1 MTIPSNPKDF
11 CSAMRTRLTGP
22 VLLAVLLAA
31 GCGSQGKLERLRRQ
45 SLSAQMVIADEKE
58 LPEIA
63 MGGEP
68 RRDTMVVEDPDG
80 NEVLIMRAVK
90 DENGEMV
97 ATDVIQAA
105 RVTARFR
112 NVAERSGKVDLN
124 FRIIVPEAMQD
135 RDWQLRFYPDL
146 FVAEDSLRLDP
157 ILITGEGYRK
167 AQLKG
172 YEHYRRFLDSI
183 AADSTHF
190 VDRFQLEMFLRR
202 NLPDIYRYKTDSTA
216 VSDDE
221 FRSHYGITEQQA
233 LVHYTNQLVVR
244 RNRRKVSRKDEM
256 FRKYVKAPIITEG
269 LRLDTVIISPDGDI
283 LYDYVQSIHVR
294 PSLRK
299 ATVLLSGDIFEED
312 RRIYRVPRTEPLT
325 FYISSISGL
334 SDNAVRYKT
343 MVTERRVQANTACY
357 IDFEQGRAE
366 IRKETGHNREEMA
379 RIEGNLRS
387 LLQHRDFDLDSIV
400 VTASCSPEGSYEHN
414 RKLSMRRSESVSD
427 YFEGFLKHWR
437 DSVRRNSFHIGL
449 DETWKEEAPTEIRLL
464 SRNNPE
470 NWTMLDALVR
480 EDGILSGKEKE
491 EYAQMASVRE
501 PDLREQRLQKLPS
514 YRHIRESL
522 YPRLRTVRFDFHL
535 HRKGLQKDTVH
546 TTVVDTAYM
555 QGLQAIRDREYERA
569 VTLLRPYKDYNT
581 AVAFCAL
588 DYNASALEVLE
599 PMERTDKVLYLLAI
613 LYSRRGEDRR
623 AVESYLK
630 ACRLNPSFVHRGNL
644 DPEIAGLIRRYGLD
658 REPEE
663 NDNNLTFKP

>member
-1 MTIPSNPKDF
+1 
-11 CSAMRTRLTGP
+11 MRTRLTGA

-45 SLSAQMVIADEKE
+45 SLAAQMVIADEKE

-80 NEVLIMRAVK
+80 NQVLIMRAVK

-105 RVTARFR
+105 KITARFR

-216 VSDDE
+216 VSDAE
-221 FRSHYGITEQQA
+221 FRSHFGITEQQA
-233 LVHYTNQLVVR
+233 LAHYTNQLVVR
-244 RNRRKVSRKDEM
+244 RNRRKVGRKDEM
-256 FRKYVKAPIITEG
+256 FRKFVKAPIVTEG
-269 LRLDTVIISPDGDI
+269 LRLDTVIVSPDGDI

-334 SDNAVRYKT
+334 SDDAVRYKT
-343 MVTERRVQANTACY
+343 VVTERRVQANTACY

-414 RKLSMRRSESVSD
+414 RRLSMRRSESVSD

-449 DETWKEEAPTEIRLL
+449 DDTYREETPVEIRML

-480 EDGILSGKEKE
+480 EDGILSRKEKE
-491 EYAQMASVRE
+491 EYAQTASVQE
-501 PDLREQRLQKLPS
+501 PDLREQRLQRLPS

-535 HRKGLQKDTVH
+535 HRKGLQKDTIH

-555 QGLQAIRDREYERA
+555 RGLQAIRDREYEQA

-613 LYSRRGEDRR
+613 LYSRRGDDRR
-623 AVESYLK
+623 AVESYLR

>member
-1 MTIPSNPKDF
+1 
-11 CSAMRTRLTGP
+11 MRTRLTG
-22 VLLAVLLAA
+22 AVLLAA
-31 GCGSQGKLERLRRQ
+31 LLLAGCGPQGKLERLRRQ
-45 SLSAQMVIADEKE
+45 SLAAQMVIADEKE

-80 NEVLIMRAVK
+80 NAVLIMRAVK

-97 ATDVIQAA
+97 ATDVLQAA
-105 RVTARFR
+105 KVTARFR

-135 RDWQLRFYPDL
+135 REWQLRFYPDL

-183 AADSTHF
+183 AADSTRF

-216 VSDDE
+216 VSEEE

-233 LVHYTNQLVVR
+233 LAHYTNQLVVL
-244 RNRRKVSRKDEM
+244 RNRRKVSRKDDM
-256 FRKYVKAPIITEG
+256 FRKYVKVPIVTEG
-269 LRLDTVIISPDGDI
+269 LRLDTVIVSPDGDI

-334 SDNAVRYKT
+334 SDDAVRYKT
-343 MVTERRVQANTACY
+343 VVTERRIQANTACY

-400 VTASCSPEGSYEHN
+400 VTASCSPEGSFEHN

-427 YFEGFLKHWR
+427 YFEAFLRHWR
-437 DSVRRNSFHIGL
+437 DSVRRSSFHIGL
-449 DETWKEEAPTEIRLL
+449 DDTYREEAPAEIRLL

-480 EDGILSGKEKE
+480 EDGDLSAKEKE
-491 EYAQMASVRE
+491 DYERTASVLE
-501 PDLREQRLQKLPS
+501 PDLREQRLQRLPS

-555 QGLQAIRDREYERA
+555 RGLQAIRDREYEQA

-581 AVAFCAL
+581 AVAFCAM

-613 LYSRRGEDRR
+613 LYSRRGDDRR

-658 REPEE
+658 REPDG

>member
-1 MTIPSNPKDF
+1 
-11 CSAMRTRLTGP
+11 
-22 VLLAVLLAA
+22 
-31 GCGSQGKLERLRRQ
+31 
-45 SLSAQMVIADEKE
+45 
-58 LPEIA
+58 

-80 NEVLIMRAVK
+80 NQVLIMRAVK

-105 RVTARFR
+105 KVTARFR

-221 FRSHYGITEQQA
+221 FRSHYGVTEQQA
-233 LVHYTNQLVVR
+233 LAHYTNQLVVR
-244 RNRRKVSRKDEM
+244 RNRWKVNRKDDM
-256 FRKYVKAPIITEG
+256 FRKYVKAPIVTEG
-269 LRLDTVIISPDGDI
+269 LRLDTVIVSPDGDI

-312 RRIYRVPRTEPLT
+312 RRIYRVPRTDPLT

-334 SDNAVRYKT
+334 SDDAVRYKT
-343 MVTERRVQANTACY
+343 VVTERRVQANTACY

-400 VTASCSPEGSYEHN
+400 VTASCVTASCSPEGSFEHN

-437 DSVRRNSFHIGL
+437 DSVRRSGFHIGL
-449 DETWKEEAPTEIRLL
+449 DDTYQEEAPAEIRLL

-480 EDGILSGKEKE
+480 EDGDLSVKEKE
-491 EYAQMASVRE
+491 EYERTASVRE

-555 QGLQAIRDREYERA
+555 RGLQAIRDREYEQA

-613 LYSRRGEDRR
+613 LYSRRGDDRR

-658 REPEE
+658 REPDK

>member
-1 MTIPSNPKDF
+1 
-11 CSAMRTRLTGP
+11 MRTRLTGA

-45 SLSAQMVIADEKE
+45 SLAAQMVIADEKE

-63 MGGEP
+63 MGGKP

-80 NEVLIMRAVK
+80 NQVLIMRAVK

-105 RVTARFR
+105 KLTARFR

-172 YEHYRRFLDSI
+172 YEHYQRFLDSI

-216 VSDDE
+216 VSDAE
-221 FRSHYGITEQQA
+221 FRSHFGITEQQA
-233 LVHYTNQLVVR
+233 LAHYTNQLVVR
-244 RNRRKVSRKDEM
+244 RNRRKVGRKDEM
-256 FRKYVKAPIITEG
+256 FRKFVKAPIVTEG
-269 LRLDTVIISPDGDI
+269 LRLDTVIVSPDGDI

-334 SDNAVRYKT
+334 SDDAVRYKT
-343 MVTERRVQANTACY
+343 VVTERRVQANTACY

-414 RKLSMRRSESVSD
+414 RRLSMRRSESVSD
-427 YFEGFLKHWR
+427 YFESFLKHWR

-449 DETWKEEAPTEIRLL
+449 DDTYREEAPAEIRML

-480 EDGILSGKEKE
+480 EDGILSRKEKE
-491 EYAQMASVRE
+491 EYAQTASVLE
-501 PDLREQRLQKLPS
+501 PDLREQRLQRLPS

-535 HRKGLQKDTVH
+535 HRKGLQKDTIH

-555 QGLQAIRDREYERA
+555 RGLQAIRDREYEQA

-613 LYSRRGEDRR
+613 LYSRRGDDRR
-623 AVESYLK
+623 AVESYLR

>member
-1 MTIPSNPKDF
+1 MKWRWISV
-11 CSAMRTRLTGP
+11 AILLTL
-22 VLLAVLLAA
+22 VCFA
-31 GCGSQGKLERLRRQ
+31 GCGPQRKLERLRRQ
-45 SLSAQMVIADEKE
+45 SLGAQMVIADEKE
-58 LPEIA
+58 LPEIE
-63 MGGEP
+63 MGAEP

-80 NEVLIMRAVK
+80 NQVLIMRAVK

-97 ATDVIQAA
+97 ATDVLQAA

-112 NVAERSGKVDLN
+112 NVAERSGRVDLS

-146 FVAEDSLRLDP
+146 FIREDSLRLDP
-157 ILITGEGYRK
+157 ILITGESYRK

-172 YEHYRRFLDSI
+172 YEHYQKFLDSI

-190 VDRFQLEMFLRR
+190 IDRFQLEMFLRR
-202 NLPDIYRYKTDSTA
+202 NLPDIYRYKTDSTS
-216 VSDDE
+216 VSDEE
-221 FRSHYGITEQQA
+221 FRSHYGITERQA
-233 LVHYTNQLVVR
+233 LTHYTNQLVVR
-244 RNRRKVSRKDEM
+244 RNRWKVGRKDQM
-256 FRKYVKAPIITEG
+256 FRKYVKVPIVTEG
-269 LRLDTVIISPDGDI
+269 LRLDTVIVSPDGDI
-283 LYDYVQSIHVR
+283 LYDYVQSIHVT

-334 SDNAVRYKT
+334 SDDAVRYKT
-343 MVTERRVQANTACY
+343 VVTERRVQANTACY
-357 IDFEQGRAE
+357 IDFDQGRAE
-366 IRKETGHNREEMA
+366 IRKEIGHNREEMA

-387 LLQHRDFDLDSIV
+387 LLQNRDFDMDSIV

-414 RKLSMRRSESVSD
+414 RKLSMRRSESVST
-427 YFEGFLKHWR
+427 YFEGFLRHYR
-437 DSVRRNSFHIGL
+437 DSVRRSGFHIGM
-449 DETWKEEAPTEIRLL
+449 DDTYQEEAPAEIRLL

-480 EDGILSGKEKE
+480 EDEKLSEREKE
-491 EYAQMASVRE
+491 EYERTAALRE
-501 PDLREQRLQKLPS
+501 FDLREQRLQKLPS
-514 YRHIRESL
+514 YRHIRENL

-535 HRKGLQKDTVH
+535 HRKGLQKDTIH
-546 TTVVDTAYM
+546 TTVVDSVYM
-555 QGLQAIRDREYERA
+555 RGLQAIRDREYEQA

-599 PMERTDKVLYLLAI
+599 PMERTDRVLYLLAI
-613 LYSRRGEDRR
+613 LYSRQGDDRK

-630 ACRLNPSFVHRGNL
+630 ACRLNPTFIHRGNL

-658 REPEE
+658 RELQED
-663 NDNNLTFKP
+663 DNNLTFKP

>member
-1 MTIPSNPKDF
+1 
-11 CSAMRTRLTGP
+11 MRTRLTGA
-22 VLLAVLLAA
+22 VLLAVLLVA

-45 SLSAQMVIADEKE
+45 SLAAQMVIADEKE

-80 NEVLIMRAVK
+80 NQVLIMRAVK

-105 RVTARFR
+105 KITARFR

-202 NLPDIYRYKTDSTA
+202 NLPDIYRYKTDSTT
-216 VSDDE
+216 VSDAE

-233 LVHYTNQLVVR
+233 LTHYTNQLVVR
-244 RNRRKVSRKDEM
+244 RNRRKVDRKDEM
-256 FRKYVKAPIITEG
+256 FRRYVKAPIVTEG
-269 LRLDTVIISPDGDI
+269 LRLDTVIVSPDGDI

-312 RRIYRVPRTEPLT
+312 RRIYRVPRTDPLT

-334 SDNAVRYKT
+334 SDDAIRYKT
-343 MVTERRVQANTACY
+343 VIVERRVQANTACY

-414 RKLSMRRSESVSD
+414 RRLSMRRSESVSD
-427 YFEGFLKHWR
+427 YFEGFLRHWR
-437 DSVRRNSFHIGL
+437 DSVRRSGFHIGL
-449 DETWKEEAPTEIRLL
+449 DDTYQEEAPAEIRLL

-470 NWTMLDALVR
+470 NWSMLDALVR
-480 EDGILSGKEKE
+480 EDGALSGKEKE
-491 EYAQMASVRE
+491 DYAQTASIRE
-501 PDLREQRLQKLPS
+501 PDLREQRLQRLPS

-555 QGLQAIRDREYERA
+555 RGLQAIRDREYEQA

-613 LYSRRGEDRR
+613 LYSRRGDDRR

-644 DPEIAGLIRRYGLD
+644 DPEISGLIRRYGLD
-658 REPEE
+658 QEPDA

>member
-1 MTIPSNPKDF
+1 MKHV
-11 CSAMRTRLTGP
+11 RLTGM
-22 VLLAVLLAA
+22 VLLAVLFLA
-31 GCGSQGKLERLRRQ
+31 GCGPQGKLERLRRQ
-45 SLSAQMVIADEKE
+45 SLTAQMVIADEKE

-63 MGGEP
+63 MGREP
-68 RRDTMVVEDPDG
+68 RRDTMVVEDPNG

-112 NVAERSGKVDLN
+112 NVAERSGRVDLN

-146 FVAEDSLRLDP
+146 FVLEDSLRLDP
-157 ILITGEGYRK
+157 ILITGAGYRK

-202 NLPDIYRYKTDSTA
+202 NLPDIYRFKTDSTA
-216 VSDDE
+216 VSEEE
-221 FRSHYGITEQQA
+221 FRSHYGVTERQA
-233 LVHYTNQLVVR
+233 LTHYTNQLLVL
-244 RNRRKVSRKDEM
+244 RNRRKVNRKDDM
-256 FRKYVKAPIITEG
+256 FRKYVKVPIVTEG
-269 LRLDTVIISPDGDI
+269 LRLDTVIVSPDGDI
-283 LYDYVQSIHVR
+283 LYDYVQSIHVK

-334 SDNAVRYKT
+334 SDDAVRYKT
-343 MVTERRVQANTACY
+343 IVTERRVQANTACY

-400 VTASCSPEGSYEHN
+400 VTASCSPEGSFEHN
-414 RKLSMRRSESVSD
+414 RRLSMRRSESVSD
-427 YFEGFLKHWR
+427 YFEGFLKQYR
-437 DSVRRNSFHIGL
+437 DSLKRNSFHIGL
-449 DETWKEEAPTEIRLL
+449 DDTWKEEAPAEIRLL

-480 EDGILSGKEKE
+480 EDGSLNEREKE
-491 EYAQMASVRE
+491 EYTRVASVAE
-501 PDLREQRLQKLPS
+501 PDLREQRLQHLSS

-522 YPRLRTVRFDFHL
+522 YPRLRTVRFDFYL

-555 QGLQAIRDREYERA
+555 RGLQAIRDREYEQA

-581 AVAFCAL
+581 AVAFCAM

-599 PMERTDKVLYLLAI
+599 PMDRTDKVLYLLAI
-613 LYSRRGEDRR
+613 LYSRRGDDRK

-630 ACRLNPSFVHRGNL
+630 ACRLNPAFVHRGNL

-658 REPEE
+658 PTPEG

>member
-1 MTIPSNPKDF
+1 
-11 CSAMRTRLTGP
+11 MRTRLTGA
-22 VLLAVLLAA
+22 VLLAVLLVA

-45 SLSAQMVIADEKE
+45 SLAAQMVIADEKE

-105 RVTARFR
+105 KITARFR

-202 NLPDIYRYKTDSTA
+202 NLPDIYRYKTDSTT
-216 VSDDE
+216 VSDAE

-233 LVHYTNQLVVR
+233 LTHYTNQLVVR
-244 RNRRKVSRKDEM
+244 RNRRKVDRKDEM
-256 FRKYVKAPIITEG
+256 FRRYVKAPIVTEG
-269 LRLDTVIISPDGDI
+269 LRLDTVIVSPDGDI

-312 RRIYRVPRTEPLT
+312 RRIYRVPRTDPLT
-325 FYISSISGL
+325 FYISS
-334 SDNAVRYKT
+334 
-343 MVTERRVQANTACY
+343 QANTACY

-414 RKLSMRRSESVSD
+414 RRLSMRRSESVSD
-427 YFEGFLKHWR
+427 YFEGFLRHWR
-437 DSVRRNSFHIGL
+437 DSVRRSGFHIGL
-449 DETWKEEAPTEIRLL
+449 DDTYQEEAPAEIRLL

-470 NWTMLDALVR
+470 NWSMLDALVR
-480 EDGILSGKEKE
+480 EDGALSGKEKE
-491 EYAQMASVRE
+491 DYAQTATIRE
-501 PDLREQRLQKLPS
+501 PDLREQRLQRLPS

-555 QGLQAIRDREYERA
+555 RGLQAIRDREYEQA

-613 LYSRRGEDRR
+613 LYSRRGDDRR

-644 DPEIAGLIRRYGLD
+644 DPEISGLIRRYGLD
-658 REPEE
+658 REPDA

>member
-1 MTIPSNPKDF
+1 
-11 CSAMRTRLTGP
+11 
-22 VLLAVLLAA
+22 
-31 GCGSQGKLERLRRQ
+31 
-45 SLSAQMVIADEKE
+45 MVIADEKE

-63 MGGEP
+63 MGEEP

-80 NEVLIMRAVK
+80 NEVLIMRAIK

-105 RVTARFR
+105 KITARFR
-112 NVAERSGKVDLN
+112 NVAERSGRVDLN

-135 RDWQLRFYPDL
+135 RNWQLRFYPDL
-146 FVAEDSLRLDP
+146 FVLEDSLRLDP

-172 YEHYRRFLDSI
+172 YDHYRRFLDSI
-183 AADSTHF
+183 TADSTHF
-190 VDRFQLEMFLRR
+190 VDRFQLEVFLRR
-202 NLPDIYRYKTDSTA
+202 NLPDIYQFKTDSTT
-216 VSDDE
+216 VSDEE
-221 FRSHYGITEQQA
+221 FRSHYGVTERQA
-233 LVHYTNQLVVR
+233 LMHYTNQLVVR
-244 RNRRKVSRKDEM
+244 RNRWKVSRKEDV
-256 FRKYVKAPIITEG
+256 FRKYVKVPIVTEG
-269 LRLDTVIISPDGDI
+269 LRLDTVIVSPDGDI
-283 LYDYVQSIHVR
+283 LYDYVQSIHVK
-294 PSLRK
+294 PTLRK

-312 RRIYRVPRTEPLT
+312 RRIYRVPRSEPLT

-334 SDNAVRYKT
+334 TDEAVRYKT
-343 MVTERRVQANTACY
+343 IVTERRVQANTACY

-366 IRKETGHNREEMA
+366 IRRETGNNREEMA
-379 RIEGNLRS
+379 RIEENLRG

-400 VTASCSPEGSYEHN
+400 VTASCSPEGTFEHN

-427 YFEGFLKHWR
+427 YFEGFLKRYR
-437 DSVRRNSFHIGL
+437 DSLRHSSFHIGL
-449 DETWKEEAPTEIRLL
+449 DDTWKEETPQEIRLL

-480 EDGILSGKEKE
+480 ADGSLSEHEKKEYDQMRVVED
-491 EYAQMASVRE
+491 
-501 PDLREQRLQKLPS
+501 PDLREQRLQRLPS
-514 YRHIRESL
+514 FRHIRESL

-535 HRKGLQKDTVH
+535 HRKGLQKDTIH
-546 TTVVDTAYM
+546 TTVIDTVYM
-555 QGLQAIRDREYERA
+555 RGLQAIRDREYEQA

-581 AVAFCAL
+581 AVAFCAM

-599 PMERTDKVLYLLAI
+599 PMARTDKVLYLLAI
-613 LYSRRGEDRR
+613 LYSRRGDDRK

-630 ACRLNPSFVHRGNL
+630 ACRLNPAFVHRGNL

-658 REPEE
+658 PIPED

>member
-1 MTIPSNPKDF
+1 
-11 CSAMRTRLTGP
+11 MRTRLT
-22 VLLAVLLAA
+22 VAILLAVLLVA

-45 SLSAQMVIADEKE
+45 SLAAQMVIADEKE

-80 NEVLIMRAVK
+80 NQVLIMRAVK

-105 RVTARFR
+105 RITARFR

-221 FRSHYGITEQQA
+221 FRSHYGITQQQA
-233 LVHYTNQLVVR
+233 LAHYTNQLVVR

-256 FRKYVKAPIITEG
+256 FRKYVKAPIVTEG
-269 LRLDTVIISPDGDI
+269 LRLDTVIVSPDGDI
-283 LYDYVQSIHVR
+283 LFDYVQSIHVR

-334 SDNAVRYKT
+334 SDDAVRYKT
-343 MVTERRVQANTACY
+343 LVTERRVQANTACY

-400 VTASCSPEGSYEHN
+400 ITASCSPEGTYEHN
-414 RKLSMRRSESVSD
+414 RKLSMRRSESVSN
-427 YFEGFLKHWR
+427 YFEGFLRHWR
-437 DSVRRNSFHIGL
+437 DSVRRNGFHIGL
-449 DETWKEEAPTEIRLL
+449 DETYQEEAPAEIRLL

-480 EDGILSGKEKE
+480 EDGILTGKEKE
-491 EYAQMASVRE
+491 EYARTASVRE

-535 HRKGLQKDTVH
+535 HRKGLQKDTIH

-613 LYSRRGEDRR
+613 LYSRRGDDRR

-658 REPEE
+658 RESDE

>member
-1 MTIPSNPKDF
+1 
-11 CSAMRTRLTGP
+11 MRTRLTG
-22 VLLAVLLAA
+22 AVLLAAFLLA

-135 RDWQLRFYPDL
+135 REWQLRFYPDL

-183 AADSTHF
+183 AADSTRF

-216 VSDDE
+216 VSEEE

-244 RNRRKVSRKDEM
+244 RNRRKVSRKDDM
-256 FRKYVKAPIITEG
+256 FRKYVKVPIVTEG
-269 LRLDTVIISPDGDI
+269 LRLDTVIVSPDGDI

-334 SDNAVRYKT
+334 SDDAIRYKT
-343 MVTERRVQANTACY
+343 VVTERRVQANTACY

-400 VTASCSPEGSYEHN
+400 VTASCSPEGSFEHN

-449 DETWKEEAPTEIRLL
+449 DDTYQEEAQAEIRLL

-480 EDGILSGKEKE
+480 EDTALSGKEKE
-491 EYAQMASVRE
+491 EYERTASVRE

-535 HRKGLQKDTVH
+535 HRKGLQKDTIH

-555 QGLQAIRDREYERA
+555 RGLQAIRDREYEQA

-613 LYSRRGEDRR
+613 LYSRRGDDRR

-658 REPEE
+658 REPDG

>member
-1 MTIPSNPKDF
+1 MQ
-11 CSAMRTRLTGP
+11 TRWTA
-22 VLLAVLLAA
+22 AVLLAA
-31 GCGSQGKLERLRRQ
+31 FLLAGCGPQGKLERLRRQ
-45 SLSAQMVIADEKE
+45 SLAAQMVIADEKE

-105 RVTARFR
+105 KITARFR

-202 NLPDIYRYKTDSTA
+202 NLPDIYRYKTDSTT

-233 LVHYTNQLVVR
+233 LTHYTNQLVVR
-244 RNRRKVSRKDEM
+244 RNRRKVDRKDEM
-256 FRKYVKAPIITEG
+256 FRRYVKAPIVTEG
-269 LRLDTVIISPDGDI
+269 LRLDTVIVSPDGDI

-312 RRIYRVPRTEPLT
+312 RRIYRVPRTDPLT

-334 SDNAVRYKT
+334 SDDAIRYKT
-343 MVTERRVQANTACY
+343 VIVERRVQANTACY

-414 RKLSMRRSESVSD
+414 RRLSMRRSESVSD
-427 YFEGFLKHWR
+427 YFEGFLRHWR
-437 DSVRRNSFHIGL
+437 DSVRRSGFHIGL
-449 DETWKEEAPTEIRLL
+449 DDTYQEEAPTEIRLL

-480 EDGILSGKEKE
+480 EDGALSGKEKE
-491 EYAQMASVRE
+491 DYAQTASIQE
-501 PDLREQRLQKLPS
+501 PDLREQRLQRLPS

-535 HRKGLQKDTVH
+535 HRKGLRKDTVH

-555 QGLQAIRDREYERA
+555 RGLQAIRDREYEQA

-613 LYSRRGEDRR
+613 LYSRRGDDRR

-644 DPEIAGLIRRYGLD
+644 DPEISGLIRRYGLD
-658 REPEE
+658 REPDE

>member
-1 MTIPSNPKDF
+1 MKWRWI
-11 CSAMRTRLTGP
+11 SAAILLTL
-22 VLLAVLLAA
+22 VCLA
-31 GCGSQGKLERLRRQ
+31 GCGPQRKLERLRRQ
-45 SLSAQMVIADEKE
+45 SLGAQMVIADEKE
-58 LPEIA
+58 LPEIE
-63 MGGEP
+63 MGAEP

-80 NEVLIMRAVK
+80 NQVLIMRAVK

-97 ATDVIQAA
+97 ATDVLQAA

-112 NVAERSGKVDLN
+112 NVAERSGRVDLN

-146 FVAEDSLRLDP
+146 FIREDSLRLDP

-172 YEHYRRFLDSI
+172 YEHYQKFLDSI

-190 VDRFQLEMFLRR
+190 IDRFQLEMFLRR
-202 NLPDIYRYKTDSTA
+202 NLPDIYRYKTDSTS
-216 VSDDE
+216 VSDEE
-221 FRSHYGITEQQA
+221 FRSHYGITERQA
-233 LVHYTNQLVVR
+233 LTHYTNQLVVR
-244 RNRRKVSRKDEM
+244 RNRWKVGRKDQM
-256 FRKYVKAPIITEG
+256 FRKYVKVPIVTEG
-269 LRLDTVIISPDGDI
+269 LRLDTVIVSPEGDI
-283 LYDYVQSIHVR
+283 LYDYVQSIHVT

-334 SDNAVRYKT
+334 SDDAVRYKT
-343 MVTERRVQANTACY
+343 VVTERRVQANTACY

-387 LLQHRDFDLDSIV
+387 LLQNRDFDMDSIV

-414 RKLSMRRSESVSD
+414 RKLSMRRSESVSN
-427 YFEGFLKHWR
+427 YFEGFLRHYR
-437 DSVRRNSFHIGL
+437 DSVRRSGFHIGL
-449 DETWKEEAPTEIRLL
+449 DDTYQEEAPAEIRLL

-470 NWTMLDALVR
+470 NWSMLDALIR
-480 EDGILSGKEKE
+480 EDEKLSEREKE
-491 EYAQMASVRE
+491 EYERTAALRE
-501 PDLREQRLQKLPS
+501 YDLREQRLQKLPS
-514 YRHIRESL
+514 YRHIREDL

-535 HRKGLQKDTVH
+535 HRKGLQKDTIH
-546 TTVVDTAYM
+546 TTVVDSVYM
-555 QGLQAIRDREYERA
+555 RGLQAIRDREYEQA

-613 LYSRRGEDRR
+613 LYSRQGDDRK

-630 ACRLNPSFVHRGNL
+630 ACRLNPAFVHRGNL

-658 REPEE
+658 RELQE

>member
-1 MTIPSNPKDF
+1 MKY
-11 CSAMRTRLTGP
+11 MRLTGT
-22 VLLAVLLAA
+22 VLLAVLLA
-31 GCGSQGKLERLRRQ
+31 GCGPQGKLDRLRRQ
-45 SLSAQMVIADEKE
+45 SLAAQMVIADEKE

-80 NEVLIMRAVK
+80 NQVLIMRAVK

-105 RVTARFR
+105 KVTARFR
-112 NVAERSGKVDLN
+112 NVAERSGRVDLN

-146 FVAEDSLRLDP
+146 FVLEDSLRLDP
-157 ILITGEGYRK
+157 ILITGAGYRK

-172 YEHYRRFLDSI
+172 YEQYRRFLDSI

-202 NLPDIYRYKTDSTA
+202 NLPDIYRFKTDSTA
-216 VSDDE
+216 VSDEE
-221 FRSHYGITEQQA
+221 FRSHYGVTERQA
-233 LVHYTNQLVVR
+233 LTHYTNQMLVL
-244 RNRRKVSRKDEM
+244 RNRRKVNRKDEV
-256 FRKYVKAPIITEG
+256 FRKYVKVPIVTEG
-269 LRLDTVIISPDGDI
+269 LRLDTVIVSPDGDI
-283 LYDYVQSIHVR
+283 LYDYVQSIHVK

-312 RRIYRVPRTEPLT
+312 RRIYRVPRTDPLT

-334 SDNAVRYKT
+334 SDDAVRYKT
-343 MVTERRVQANTACY
+343 VVTERRVQANTACY

-400 VTASCSPEGSYEHN
+400 VTASCSPEGSFEHN
-414 RKLSMRRSESVSD
+414 RKLSLRRSESVSA
-427 YFEGFLKHWR
+427 YFEGFLKRYR
-437 DSVRRNSFHIGL
+437 DSLQRSSLHIGL
-449 DETWKEEAPTEIRLL
+449 DDTWKEEAPAEIRLL

-480 EDGILSGKEKE
+480 EDGSLSERDKE
-491 EYAQMASVRE
+491 EYARMASVAE
-501 PDLREQRLQKLPS
+501 PDVREQRLQHLPS

-546 TTVVDTAYM
+546 TTVVDTVYM
-555 QGLQAIRDREYERA
+555 RGLQAIRDREYEQA

-581 AVAFCAL
+581 AVAFCAM

-599 PMERTDKVLYLLAI
+599 PMARTDKVLYLLAI
-613 LYSRRGEDRR
+613 LYSRRGDDRK
-623 AVESYLK
+623 AVESFLK
-630 ACRLNPSFVHRGNL
+630 ACRLNPAFVHRGNL

-658 REPEE
+658 PTPEG

>member
-1 MTIPSNPKDF
+1 
-11 CSAMRTRLTGP
+11 MRTRLTG
-22 VLLAVLLAA
+22 AVLLAAFLLA

-45 SLSAQMVIADEKE
+45 SLAAQMVIADEKE

-135 RDWQLRFYPDL
+135 REWQLRFYPDL

-183 AADSTHF
+183 AADSTRF

-216 VSDDE
+216 VSEEE

-244 RNRRKVSRKDEM
+244 RNRRKVSRKEDM
-256 FRKYVKAPIITEG
+256 FRKYVKVPIVTEG
-269 LRLDTVIISPDGDI
+269 LRLDTVIVSPDGDI

-334 SDNAVRYKT
+334 SDDAIRYKT
-343 MVTERRVQANTACY
+343 VVTERRVQANTACY

-400 VTASCSPEGSYEHN
+400 VTASCSPEGSFEHN

-449 DETWKEEAPTEIRLL
+449 DDTYQEEAPAEIRLL

-480 EDGILSGKEKE
+480 EDTALSGKEKE
-491 EYAQMASVRE
+491 EYERTASVRE

-535 HRKGLQKDTVH
+535 HRKGLQKDTIH

-555 QGLQAIRDREYERA
+555 RGLQAIRDREYEQA

-613 LYSRRGEDRR
+613 LYSRRGDDRR
-623 AVESYLK
+623 AVESYLR

-658 REPEE
+658 REPDG

>member
-1 MTIPSNPKDF
+1 MKQ
-11 CSAMRTRLTGP
+11 RLSGA
-22 VLLAVLLAA
+22 VLLAVLLLA
-31 GCGSQGKLERLRRQ
+31 GCGSEGKLARLRRE
-45 SLSAQMVIADEKE
+45 SLAAQMVIADEKE

-80 NEVLIMRAVK
+80 REVLIMRAVK

-105 RVTARFR
+105 KVTARFR
-112 NVAERSGKVDLN
+112 NVAERSGRVDLN

-172 YEHYRRFLDSI
+172 YEHYRRFLESI

-190 VDRFQLEMFLRR
+190 VDRFQLEVFLRR
-202 NLPDIYRYKTDSTA
+202 NLPDIYAFKTDSTA

-221 FRSHYGITEQQA
+221 FRSHYGVTERQA
-233 LVHYTNQLVVR
+233 LAHYTNQLVVR
-244 RNRRKVSRKDEM
+244 RNRRKVERKDDM
-256 FRKYVKAPIITEG
+256 FRKWVKVPIVTEG
-269 LRLDTVIISPDGDI
+269 LRLDTVIVSPDGDI
-283 LYDYVQSIHVR
+283 FYDYVQSIHVR
-294 PSLRK
+294 PTLRK

-334 SDNAVRYKT
+334 SDDAIRYKT
-343 MVTERRVQANTACY
+343 VVTERRVQANTACY

-366 IRKETGHNREEMA
+366 IRRETGHNREEMA

-387 LLQHRDFDLDSIV
+387 LLQNKDFDLDSIV
-400 VTASCSPEGSYEHN
+400 VTASCSPEGTYEHN
-414 RKLSMRRSESVSD
+414 RELSMRRSESVSE
-427 YFEGFLKHWR
+427 YFERFLRHYR
-437 DSVRRNSFHIGL
+437 DSVRRSGFHIGL
-449 DETWKEEAPTEIRLL
+449 DDTYREEAPAEIRLL

-480 EDGILSGKEKE
+480 DDGTLSVKEKE
-491 EYAQMASVRE
+491 EYARTASVRE
-501 PDLREQRLQKLPS
+501 PDQREQRLQKLPS

-555 QGLQAIRDREYERA
+555 RGLQAIRDREYEQA

-613 LYSRRGEDRR
+613 LYSRRGDDRR

-658 REPEE
+658 PTPEE

>member
-1 MTIPSNPKDF
+1 M
-11 CSAMRTRLTGP
+11 
-22 VLLAVLLAA
+22 VLLAVLFLA
-31 GCGSQGKLERLRRQ
+31 GCGPQGKLERLRRQ
-45 SLSAQMVIADEKE
+45 SLTAQMVIADEKE

-63 MGGEP
+63 MGREP
-68 RRDTMVVEDPDG
+68 RRDTMVVEDPNG

-105 RVTARFR
+105 KVTARFR
-112 NVAERSGKVDLN
+112 NVAERSGRVDLN

-146 FVAEDSLRLDP
+146 FVLEDSLRLDP
-157 ILITGEGYRK
+157 ILITGAGYRK

-172 YEHYRRFLDSI
+172 YEQYRRFLDSI

-190 VDRFQLEMFLRR
+190 VDRFQLEMFLKR
-202 NLPDIYRYKTDSTA
+202 NLPDIYRFKTDSTT

-221 FRSHYGITEQQA
+221 FRSHYGVTEKQA
-233 LVHYTNQLVVR
+233 LVHYTNQFVVLL
-244 RNRRKVSRKDEM
+244 NRKKVNRKEKV
-256 FRKYVKAPIITEG
+256 FRKYVKVPIVTDG
-269 LRLDTVIISPDGDI
+269 LRLDTVIVSPDGDI
-283 LYDYVQSIHVR
+283 LYDYVQSIHVK

-299 ATVLLSGDIFEED
+299 ATILLSGDIFEED

-334 SDNAVRYKT
+334 SDDAIRYKT
-343 MVTERRVQANTACY
+343 IVTERRVQANTACY

-427 YFEGFLKHWR
+427 YFEGFLKRYR
-437 DSVRRNSFHIGL
+437 DSLRRSTLHIGL
-449 DETWKEEAPTEIRLL
+449 DNTWKDDTPSEILLL

-480 EDGILSGKEKE
+480 EDGSLSEREKE
-491 EYAQMASVRE
+491 EYSRTASVTE
-501 PDLREQRLQKLPS
+501 PDLREQRLQHLPS

-546 TTVVDTAYM
+546 TTVVDTVYM
-555 QGLQAIRDREYERA
+555 RGLQAIRDRDYEQA

-581 AVAFCAL
+581 AVAFCAM

-599 PMERTDKVLYLLAI
+599 PMARTDKVLYLLAI
-613 LYSRRGEDRR
+613 LYSRRGDDRK
-623 AVESYLK
+623 AVENYLK
-630 ACRLNPSFVHRGNL
+630 ACRLNPTFVHRGNL

-658 REPEE
+658 PTPE
-663 NDNNLTFKP
+663 NHDNNLTFKP

>member
-1 MTIPSNPKDF
+1 
-11 CSAMRTRLTGP
+11 MRTRLTGA

-45 SLSAQMVIADEKE
+45 SLAAQMVIADEKE

-80 NEVLIMRAVK
+80 NQVLIMRAVK

-105 RVTARFR
+105 RITARFR

-157 ILITGEGYRK
+157 ILITGEGYRR

-216 VSDDE
+216 VSDAE
-221 FRSHYGITEQQA
+221 FRSHFGITEQQA
-233 LVHYTNQLVVR
+233 LAHYTNQLVVR
-244 RNRRKVSRKDEM
+244 RNRRKVGRKDEM
-256 FRKYVKAPIITEG
+256 FRKFVKAPIVTEG
-269 LRLDTVIISPDGDI
+269 LRLDTVIVSPDGDI

-334 SDNAVRYKT
+334 SDDAIRYKT
-343 MVTERRVQANTACY
+343 VVTERRVQANTACY

-414 RKLSMRRSESVSD
+414 RRLSMRRSESVSD

-449 DETWKEEAPTEIRLL
+449 DDTYREEAPAEIRML

-480 EDGILSGKEKE
+480 EDGILSRKEKE
-491 EYAQMASVRE
+491 EYAQTASVLE
-501 PDLREQRLQKLPS
+501 PDLREQRLQRLPS

-535 HRKGLQKDTVH
+535 HRKGLQKDTIH

-555 QGLQAIRDREYERA
+555 RGLQAIRDREYEQA

-613 LYSRRGEDRR
+613 LYSRRGDDRR
-623 AVESYLK
+623 AVESYLR

>member
-1 MTIPSNPKDF
+1 MKQ
-11 CSAMRTRLTGP
+11 MRSTS
-22 VLLAVLLAA
+22 AVLLVVIILY
-31 GCGSQGKLERLRRQ
+31 GCGSQGKLERLHRQ
-45 SLSAQMVIADEKE
+45 SLAAQMVIADEKE

-63 MGGEP
+63 MGAEP

-80 NEVLIMRAVK
+80 NQVLIMRAVK

-105 RVTARFR
+105 KITARFR
-112 NVAERSGKVDLN
+112 NVAERSGRVDLN

-146 FVAEDSLRLDP
+146 FVLEDSLRLDP
-157 ILITGEGYRK
+157 ILITGAGYRK

-172 YEHYRRFLDSI
+172 YEQYRRFLDSI

-202 NLPDIYRYKTDSTA
+202 NLPDIYQFKTDSTT
-216 VSDDE
+216 VSDEE
-221 FRSHYGITEQQA
+221 FRSHYGITEKQA
-233 LVHYTNQLVVR
+233 LAHYTNQLVVR
-244 RNRRKVSRKDEM
+244 RNRWKVSRKDDM
-256 FRKYVKAPIITEG
+256 FRKYVKVPIVTEG
-269 LRLDTVIISPDGDI
+269 LRLDTVIVSPDGDI
-283 LYDYVQSIHVR
+283 FYDYVQSIHVK

-334 SDNAVRYKT
+334 SDDAVRYKT
-343 MVTERRVQANTACY
+343 VVTERRVQANTACY

-387 LLQHRDFDLDSIV
+387 LLQNRDFDLDSIV
-400 VTASCSPEGSYEHN
+400 VTASCSPEGSFEHN
-414 RKLSMRRSESVSD
+414 RKLSMRRSESVSN
-427 YFEGFLKHWR
+427 YFESFLKRYR
-437 DSVRRNSFHIGL
+437 DSLQRSTFQIGL
-449 DETWKEEAPTEIRLL
+449 DDTWKEEAPTDIRLL

-480 EDGILSGKEKE
+480 EDGSLSERDKD
-491 EYAQMASVRE
+491 EYARTVSVTD
-501 PDLREQRLQKLPS
+501 PDLREQRIQRLPS

-535 HRKGLQKDTVH
+535 HRKGLQKDTIH
-546 TTVVDTAYM
+546 TTVVDTVYM
-555 QGLQAIRDREYERA
+555 RGLQAIRDREYEQA

-581 AVAFCAL
+581 AVAFCAM

-599 PMERTDKVLYLLAI
+599 PMARTDKVLYLLAI
-613 LYSRRGEDRR
+613 LYSRRGDDRK

-658 REPEE
+658 PNPED
-663 NDNNLTFKP
+663 NNNLTFKP

>member
-1 MTIPSNPKDF
+1 
-11 CSAMRTRLTGP
+11 MRTRLT
-22 VLLAVLLAA
+22 VAVFLAVLLLA

-45 SLSAQMVIADEKE
+45 SLAAQMVIADEKE

-80 NEVLIMRAVK
+80 NQVLIMRAVK

-105 RVTARFR
+105 RITARFR

-221 FRSHYGITEQQA
+221 FRSHYGITQQQA
-233 LVHYTNQLVVR
+233 LAHYTNQLVVR
-244 RNRRKVSRKDEM
+244 RNRRKVSRKGEM
-256 FRKYVKAPIITEG
+256 FRKYVKAPIVTEG
-269 LRLDTVIISPDGDI
+269 LRLDTVIVSPDGDI
-283 LYDYVQSIHVR
+283 LFDYVQSIHVR

-334 SDNAVRYKT
+334 SDDAVRYKT
-343 MVTERRVQANTACY
+343 LVTERRVQANTACY

-400 VTASCSPEGSYEHN
+400 ITASCSPEGTYEHN
-414 RKLSMRRSESVSD
+414 RKLSMRRSESVSN
-427 YFEGFLKHWR
+427 YFEGFLRHWR
-437 DSVRRNSFHIGL
+437 DSVRRNGFHIGL
-449 DETWKEEAPTEIRLL
+449 DETYQEEAPAEIRLL

-480 EDGILSGKEKE
+480 EDGILTGKEKE
-491 EYAQMASVRE
+491 EYARTASVRE

-535 HRKGLQKDTVH
+535 HRKGLQKDTIH

-613 LYSRRGEDRR
+613 LYSRRGDDRR

-658 REPEE
+658 REPDE

>member
-1 MTIPSNPKDF
+1 MKY
-11 CSAMRTRLTGP
+11 MRLTGA
-22 VLLAVLLAA
+22 VLLAVLLV

-45 SLSAQMVIADEKE
+45 SLAAKMVIADEKE

-105 RVTARFR
+105 KVTARFR
-112 NVAERSGKVDLN
+112 NVAERSGRVDLN

-146 FVAEDSLRLDP
+146 FVLEDSLRLDP
-157 ILITGEGYRK
+157 ILITGAGYRK

-172 YEHYRRFLDSI
+172 YEQYRRFLDSI

-202 NLPDIYRYKTDSTA
+202 NLPDIYRFKTDSTT
-216 VSDDE
+216 VSDEE
-221 FRSHYGITEQQA
+221 FRSHYGVTERQA
-233 LVHYTNQLVVR
+233 LTHYTNQMLVL
-244 RNRRKVSRKDEM
+244 RNRRKVNRKEDV
-256 FRKYVKAPIITEG
+256 FRKYVKVPIVTEG
-269 LRLDTVIISPDGDI
+269 LRLNTVIVSPDGDI
-283 LYDYVQSIHVR
+283 LYDYVQSIHVK

-312 RRIYRVPRTEPLT
+312 RRIYRVPRTDPLT

-334 SDNAVRYKT
+334 SDDAVRYKT
-343 MVTERRVQANTACY
+343 VVTERRVQANTACY

-400 VTASCSPEGSYEHN
+400 VTASCSPEGSFEHN
-414 RKLSMRRSESVSD
+414 RKLSLRRSESVSA
-427 YFEGFLKHWR
+427 YFEGFLKRYR
-437 DSVRRNSFHIGL
+437 DSLQRSSLHIGL
-449 DETWKEEAPTEIRLL
+449 DDTWKEEAPAEIRLL

-480 EDGILSGKEKE
+480 EDGSLSDREKE
-491 EYAQMASVRE
+491 EYARVTSIPE
-501 PDLREQRLQKLPS
+501 PDLREQRLQHLPS

-546 TTVVDTAYM
+546 TTVVDTVYM
-555 QGLQAIRDREYERA
+555 RGLQAIRDREYEQA

-581 AVAFCAL
+581 AVAFCAM

-599 PMERTDKVLYLLAI
+599 PMARTDKVLYLLAI
-613 LYSRRGEDRR
+613 LYSRRGDDRK

-630 ACRLNPSFVHRGNL
+630 ACRLNPAFVHRGNL

-658 REPEE
+658 PVPEG

>member
-1 MTIPSNPKDF
+1 MMVK
-11 CSAMRTRLTGP
+11 RLSGA
-22 VLLAVLLAA
+22 VLAAVLLLA
-31 GCGSQGKLERLRRQ
+31 GCGPQGKLDRLRRQ
-45 SLSAQMVIADEKE
+45 SIAAQMVIADEKD

-63 MGGEP
+63 MDGEP

-112 NVAERSGKVDLN
+112 NVAERSGRVDLN

-172 YEHYRRFLDSI
+172 YEHYRRFLASI

-190 VDRFQLEMFLRR
+190 VDSFQLEMFLRR
-202 NLPDIYRYKTDSTA
+202 NLPDIYRFKNDSTT
-216 VSDDE
+216 VSEEE
-221 FRSHYGITEQQA
+221 FRSHYGITERRA
-233 LVHYTNQLVVR
+233 LEHYTNQLVVR
-244 RNRRKVSRKDEM
+244 RNRRKVDRKDDL
-256 FRKYVKAPIITEG
+256 FRKWVKVPIVTEG
-269 LRLDTVIISPDGDI
+269 LRLDTVIVSPDGDI
-283 LYDYVQSIHVR
+283 FYDYVQSIHVR

-334 SDNAVRYKT
+334 SDDAIRYKT
-343 MVTERRVQANTACY
+343 IVVERRVQANTACY

-387 LLQHRDFDLDSIV
+387 LLQNRDFDLDSIV

-414 RKLSMRRSESVSD
+414 RRLSMRRSESVSD
-427 YFEGFLKHWR
+427 YFEGFLRHYR
-437 DSVRRNSFHIGL
+437 DSVRRSGFHIGL
-449 DETWKEEAPTEIRLL
+449 DDTYREEATTDIRLL

-480 EDGILSGKEKE
+480 DDEVLSRKEKE
-491 EYAQMASVRE
+491 EYALTASVRE

-555 QGLQAIRDREYERA
+555 RGLQAIRDREYEQA

-613 LYSRRGEDRR
+613 LYSRRGDDRQ

-663 NDNNLTFKP
+663 NENNLTFKP

>member
-1 MTIPSNPKDF
+1 MKWRWI
-11 CSAMRTRLTGP
+11 SAAILLTL
-22 VLLAVLLAA
+22 VCLA
-31 GCGSQGKLERLRRQ
+31 GCGPQRKLERLRRQ
-45 SLSAQMVIADEKE
+45 SLGAQMVIADEKE
-58 LPEIA
+58 LPEIE
-63 MGGEP
+63 MGAEP

-80 NEVLIMRAVK
+80 NQVLIMRAVK

-97 ATDVIQAA
+97 ATDVLQAA

-112 NVAERSGKVDLN
+112 NVAERSGRVDLN

-146 FVAEDSLRLDP
+146 FIREDSLRLDP

-172 YEHYRRFLDSI
+172 YEHYQKFLDSI

-190 VDRFQLEMFLRR
+190 IDRFQLEMFLRR
-202 NLPDIYRYKTDSTA
+202 NLPGIYRYKTDSTS
-216 VSDDE
+216 VSDEE
-221 FRSHYGITEQQA
+221 FRSHYGITERQA
-233 LVHYTNQLVVR
+233 LTHYTNQFVVR
-244 RNRRKVSRKDEM
+244 RNRWKVGRKDQM
-256 FRKYVKAPIITEG
+256 FRKYVKVPIVTEG
-269 LRLDTVIISPDGDI
+269 LRLDTVIVSPEGDI
-283 LYDYVQSIHVR
+283 LYDYVQSIHVT

-334 SDNAVRYKT
+334 SDDAVRYKT
-343 MVTERRVQANTACY
+343 VVTERRVQANTACY

-387 LLQHRDFDLDSIV
+387 LLQNRDFDMDSIV

-414 RKLSMRRSESVSD
+414 RKLSMRRSESVSN
-427 YFEGFLKHWR
+427 YFEGFLRHYR
-437 DSVRRNSFHIGL
+437 DSVRRSGFHIGL
-449 DETWKEEAPTEIRLL
+449 DDTYQEEAPAEIRLL

-480 EDGILSGKEKE
+480 EDEKLSEREKE
-491 EYAQMASVRE
+491 EYERTAALRE
-501 PDLREQRLQKLPS
+501 YDLREQRLQKLPS
-514 YRHIRESL
+514 YRHIREDL

-535 HRKGLQKDTVH
+535 HRKGLQKDTIH
-546 TTVVDTAYM
+546 TTVVDSVYM
-555 QGLQAIRDREYERA
+555 RGLQAIRDREYEQA

-613 LYSRRGEDRR
+613 LYSRQGDDRK

-630 ACRLNPSFVHRGNL
+630 ACRLNPAFVHRGNL

-658 REPEE
+658 RELQE

>member
-1 MTIPSNPKDF
+1 
-11 CSAMRTRLTGP
+11 MRTRLTG
-22 VLLAVLLAA
+22 AVLLAAFLLA

-135 RDWQLRFYPDL
+135 REWQLRFYPDL

-183 AADSTHF
+183 AADSTRF

-216 VSDDE
+216 VSEEE

-244 RNRRKVSRKDEM
+244 RNRRKVSRKDDM
-256 FRKYVKAPIITEG
+256 FRKYVKVPIVTEG
-269 LRLDTVIISPDGDI
+269 LRLDTVIVSPDGDI

-334 SDNAVRYKT
+334 SDDAVRYKT
-343 MVTERRVQANTACY
+343 VVTERRVQANTACY

-400 VTASCSPEGSYEHN
+400 VTASCSPEGSFEHN
-414 RKLSMRRSESVSD
+414 RKLSMRRSESVSN
-427 YFEGFLKHWR
+427 YFEGFLRHWR
-437 DSVRRNSFHIGL
+437 DSVRRSGFHIGL
-449 DETWKEEAPTEIRLL
+449 DETYQEEAPAEIRLL

-480 EDGILSGKEKE
+480 EDGILTGKEKE
-491 EYAQMASVRE
+491 EYARTASVRE

-613 LYSRRGEDRR
+613 LYSRRGDDRR

-630 ACRLNPSFVHRGNL
+630 ACRINPSFVHRGNL
-644 DPEIAGLIRRYGLD
+644 DPEISGLIRRYGLD
-658 REPEE
+658 REPDE

>member
-1 MTIPSNPKDF
+1 
-11 CSAMRTRLTGP
+11 MRTRLTGA
-22 VLLAVLLAA
+22 VLLAVLLVA

-45 SLSAQMVIADEKE
+45 SLAAQMVIADEKE

-80 NEVLIMRAVK
+80 NQVQIMRAVK

-105 RVTARFR
+105 KVTARFR

-216 VSDDE
+216 VSDEE

-233 LVHYTNQLVVR
+233 LTHYTNQLVVR
-244 RNRRKVSRKDEM
+244 RNRRKVSRKDDM
-256 FRKYVKAPIITEG
+256 FRKYVKAPIVTEG
-269 LRLDTVIISPDGDI
+269 LRLDTVIVSPDGDI

-312 RRIYRVPRTEPLT
+312 RRIYRVPRTDPLT

-334 SDNAVRYKT
+334 SDDAIRYKT
-343 MVTERRVQANTACY
+343 VVTERRVQANTACY

-400 VTASCSPEGSYEHN
+400 VTASCSPEGSFEHN

-427 YFEGFLKHWR
+427 YFEGFLRHWR
-437 DSVRRNSFHIGL
+437 DSVRRSGFHIGL
-449 DETWKEEAPTEIRLL
+449 DDTFEEEAPAEIRLL

-480 EDGILSGKEKE
+480 EDESLSGKEKE
-491 EYAQMASVRE
+491 DYARTASVRE
-501 PDLREQRLQKLPS
+501 PDLREQRIQKLPS

-555 QGLQAIRDREYERA
+555 RGLQAIRDREYEQA

-613 LYSRRGEDRR
+613 LYSRRGDDRR

-658 REPEE
+658 SEPEE

>member
-1 MTIPSNPKDF
+1 
-11 CSAMRTRLTGP
+11 MRTRLTGA
-22 VLLAVLLAA
+22 VLLAVLLVA

-45 SLSAQMVIADEKE
+45 SLAAQMVIADEKE

-80 NEVLIMRAVK
+80 NQVLIMRAVK

-105 RVTARFR
+105 KVTARFR

-202 NLPDIYRYKTDSTA
+202 NLPDIYRYKTDSTT

-233 LVHYTNQLVVR
+233 LTHYTNQLVVR
-244 RNRRKVSRKDEM
+244 RNRRKVGRKDEM
-256 FRKYVKAPIITEG
+256 FRRYVKAPIVTEG
-269 LRLDTVIISPDGDI
+269 LRLDTVIVSPDGDI

-312 RRIYRVPRTEPLT
+312 RRIYRVPRTDPLT

-334 SDNAVRYKT
+334 SDDAIRYKT
-343 MVTERRVQANTACY
+343 VIVERRVQANTACY

-414 RKLSMRRSESVSD
+414 RRLSMRRSESVSD

-437 DSVRRNSFHIGL
+437 DSVRRSGFHIGL
-449 DETWKEEAPTEIRLL
+449 DETYQEEVPAEIRFL

-480 EDGILSGKEKE
+480 EDGALSGKEKE
-491 EYAQMASVRE
+491 DYAQTASIQE
-501 PDLREQRLQKLPS
+501 PDLREQRLQRLAS

-555 QGLQAIRDREYERA
+555 RGLQAIRDREYEQA

-613 LYSRRGEDRR
+613 LYSRRGDDRR
-623 AVESYLK
+623 AVESYMK

-644 DPEIAGLIRRYGLD
+644 DPEISGLIRRYGLD
-658 REPEE
+658 REPDE

>member
-1 MTIPSNPKDF
+1 M
-11 CSAMRTRLTGP
+11 RLTGA
-22 VLLAVLLAA
+22 VLLAVILLY

-45 SLSAQMVIADEKE
+45 SLAAQMVIADEKE

-80 NEVLIMRAVK
+80 NQVLIMRAVK

-105 RVTARFR
+105 KITARFR
-112 NVAERSGKVDLN
+112 NVAERSGRVDLN

-146 FVAEDSLRLDP
+146 FVLEDSLRLDP
-157 ILITGEGYRK
+157 ILITGADYRK

-172 YEHYRRFLDSI
+172 YEQYRRFLDSI

-202 NLPDIYRYKTDSTA
+202 NLPDIYQFKTDSTA
-216 VSDDE
+216 VSDEE
-221 FRSHYGITEQQA
+221 FCSHYGINEKQA
-233 LVHYTNQLVVR
+233 LAHYTNQLVVR
-244 RNRRKVSRKDEM
+244 RNRWKVNRKDDM
-256 FRKYVKAPIITEG
+256 FRKYVKVPIVTEG
-269 LRLDTVIISPDGDI
+269 LRLDTVIVSPDGDI
-283 LYDYVQSIHVR
+283 FYDYVQSIHVK

-312 RRIYRVPRTEPLT
+312 RRIYRVPRTDPLT

-334 SDNAVRYKT
+334 SDDAIRYKT
-343 MVTERRVQANTACY
+343 VVTERQVQANTACY

-387 LLQHRDFDLDSIV
+387 LLQHREFDLDSIV
-400 VTASCSPEGSYEHN
+400 VTASCSPEGSFEHN
-414 RKLSMRRSESVSD
+414 RKLSMRRSESVSN
-427 YFEGFLKHWR
+427 YFENFLKRYR
-437 DSVRRNSFHIGL
+437 DSLQRSTFQIGL
-449 DETWKEEAPTEIRLL
+449 DDTWKEEEPADIRLL

-480 EDGILSGKEKE
+480 EDGSLSERDKD
-491 EYAQMASVRE
+491 EYARTVSITDL
-501 PDLREQRLQKLPS
+501 DLREQRIQRLPS

-546 TTVVDTAYM
+546 TTVVDTVYM
-555 QGLQAIRDREYERA
+555 RGLQAIRDREYEQA

-581 AVAFCAL
+581 AVAFCAM

-599 PMERTDKVLYLLAI
+599 PMARTDKVLYLLAI
-613 LYSRRGEDRR
+613 LYSRRGDDRK

-630 ACRLNPSFVHRGNL
+630 ACRLNPSFIHRGNL

-658 REPEE
+658 PNPENNE
-663 NDNNLTFKP
+663 NLTFKP

>member
-1 MTIPSNPKDF
+1 ME
-11 CSAMRTRLTGP
+11 RRLFGAA
-22 VLLAVLLAA
+22 LLLLCLA
-31 GCGSQGKLERLRRQ
+31 GCGPQGKLERLRRE
-45 SLSAQMVIADEKE
+45 SLGAQVVLADDRE
-58 LPEIA
+58 LPEIE

-80 NEVLIMRAVK
+80 NQVLIMRAVK

-97 ATDVIQAA
+97 ATDVLQAA
-105 RVTARFR
+105 KVTARFR
-112 NVAERSGKVDLN
+112 NVAERGGRVDLN

-146 FVAEDSLRLDP
+146 FVLGDSLRLDP
-157 ILITGEGYRK
+157 ILITGAGYRK

-202 NLPDIYRYKTDSTA
+202 NLPDIYRFRTDSTT
-216 VSDDE
+216 VSEEE
-221 FRSHYGITEQQA
+221 FRSHYGVTQRQA
-233 LVHYTNQLVVR
+233 LTHYTNQLVVR
-244 RNRRKVSRKDEM
+244 RNRRKVDRKDEM
-256 FRKYVKAPIITEG
+256 FRKYVKVPIVTEG
-269 LRLDTVIISPDGDI
+269 LRLDTVIVSPDGDI

-299 ATVLLSGDIFEED
+299 ATVLLSGDIFRED
-312 RRIYRVPRTEPLT
+312 RRIYRVPRTDPLT

-334 SDNAVRYKT
+334 SDDAVRYKT
-343 MVTERRVQANTACY
+343 LITERRVQANTACY

-366 IRKETGHNREEMA
+366 IRRETGHNREEMA

-387 LLQHRDFDLDSIV
+387 LLQNRDFDLDSIV
-400 VTASCSPEGSYEHN
+400 VTASCSPEGTYENN
-414 RKLSMRRSESVSD
+414 RRLSLRRSESVSR
-427 YFEGFLKHWR
+427 YFDAFLRQYR
-437 DSVRRNSFHIGL
+437 DSVRRSGFHIGL
-449 DETWKEEAPTEIRLL
+449 DDTWREESPAPIRFL

-470 NWTMLDALVR
+470 NWAMLDVLIR
-480 EDGILSGKEKE
+480 EDGTLSERQKED
-491 EYAQMASVRE
+491 YARTAGAPAPDVRE
-501 PDLREQRLQKLPS
+501 QQLQRLPS
-514 YRHIRESL
+514 YRYIRENL
-522 YPRLRTVRFDFHL
+522 YPRLRTVRFDFRL
-535 HRKGLQKDTVH
+535 HRKGMQKDTVH
-546 TTVVDTAYM
+546 TTVVDSVYM
-555 QGLQAIRDREYERA
+555 QGVQAIRDREYEQA
-569 VTLLRPYKDYNT
+569 VTLLRPYRDYNT

-588 DYNASALEVLE
+588 DYNASALDVLE

-613 LYSRRGEDRR
+613 LYSRRGDDRR

-658 REPEE
+658 RQSAKDDNPLTF
-663 NDNNLTFKP
+663 NNL

>member
-1 MTIPSNPKDF
+1 
-11 CSAMRTRLTGP
+11 MRTRLTG
-22 VLLAVLLAA
+22 AVLLAAFLLA

-105 RVTARFR
+105 KITARFR

-135 RDWQLRFYPDL
+135 REWQLRFYPDL

-183 AADSTHF
+183 AADSTRF

-216 VSDDE
+216 VSEEE

-244 RNRRKVSRKDEM
+244 RNRRKVSRKDDM
-256 FRKYVKAPIITEG
+256 FRKYVKVPIVTEG
-269 LRLDTVIISPDGDI
+269 LRLDTVIVSPDGDI

-334 SDNAVRYKT
+334 SDDAVRYKT
-343 MVTERRVQANTACY
+343 VVTERRIQANTACY

-400 VTASCSPEGSYEHN
+400 VTASCSPEGSFEHN

-427 YFEGFLKHWR
+427 YFEAFLRHWR
-437 DSVRRNSFHIGL
+437 DSVRRSSFHIGL
-449 DETWKEEAPTEIRLL
+449 DDTYREEAPAEIRLL

-480 EDGILSGKEKE
+480 EDGDLSAKEKE
-491 EYAQMASVRE
+491 DYERTASVLE
-501 PDLREQRLQKLPS
+501 PDLREQRLQRLPS

-546 TTVVDTAYM
+546 TTVVDTVYM
-555 QGLQAIRDREYERA
+555 RGLQAIRDREYEQA

-581 AVAFCAL
+581 AVAFCAM

-613 LYSRRGEDRR
+613 LYSRRGDDRR

-658 REPEE
+658 REPDG

>member
-1 MTIPSNPKDF
+1 
-11 CSAMRTRLTGP
+11 MRTRLTGA
-22 VLLAVLLAA
+22 VLLAVLLTA

-45 SLSAQMVIADEKE
+45 SLAAQMVIADEKE

-80 NEVLIMRAVK
+80 NQVLIMRAVK

-105 RVTARFR
+105 KITARFR

-216 VSDDE
+216 VSDAE
-221 FRSHYGITEQQA
+221 FRSHFGITEQQA
-233 LVHYTNQLVVR
+233 LAHYTNQLVVR
-244 RNRRKVSRKDEM
+244 RNRRKVGRKDEM
-256 FRKYVKAPIITEG
+256 FRRFVKAPIVTEG
-269 LRLDTVIISPDGDI
+269 LRLDTVIVSPDGDI

-334 SDNAVRYKT
+334 SDDAVRYKT
-343 MVTERRVQANTACY
+343 VVTERRVQANTACY

-414 RKLSMRRSESVSD
+414 RRLSMRRSESVSD

-449 DETWKEEAPTEIRLL
+449 DDTYREEAPAEIRML

-480 EDGILSGKEKE
+480 EDGILSRKEKE
-491 EYAQMASVRE
+491 EYAQTASVLE
-501 PDLREQRLQKLPS
+501 PDLREQRLQRLPS

-535 HRKGLQKDTVH
+535 HRKGLQKDTIH

-555 QGLQAIRDREYERA
+555 RGLQAIRDREYEQA

-613 LYSRRGEDRR
+613 LYSRRGDDRR
-623 AVESYLK
+623 AVESYLR

>member
-1 MTIPSNPKDF
+1 
-11 CSAMRTRLTGP
+11 MRTRLTGA
-22 VLLAVLLAA
+22 VLLAVLLVA

-45 SLSAQMVIADEKE
+45 SLAAQMVIADEKE

-105 RVTARFR
+105 KVTARFR

-135 RDWQLRFYPDL
+135 REWQLRFYPDL

-216 VSDDE
+216 VSEEE

-233 LVHYTNQLVVR
+233 LAHYTNQLVVR
-244 RNRRKVSRKDEM
+244 RNRRKVSRKDDM
-256 FRKYVKAPIITEG
+256 FRKYVKVPIVTEG
-269 LRLDTVIISPDGDI
+269 LRLDTVIVSPDGDI

-334 SDNAVRYKT
+334 SDDAVRYKT
-343 MVTERRVQANTACY
+343 VVTERRVQANTACY

-400 VTASCSPEGSYEHN
+400 VTASCSPEGSFEHN
-414 RKLSMRRSESVSD
+414 RRLSMRRSESVSD
-427 YFEGFLKHWR
+427 YFEGFLRHWR

-449 DETWKEEAPTEIRLL
+449 DDTYQEEAPAEIRLL

-480 EDGILSGKEKE
+480 EDRTLSVKEKE
-491 EYAQMASVRE
+491 EYERTATVRE
-501 PDLREQRLQKLPS
+501 PDLREQRLQRLPS

-535 HRKGLQKDTVH
+535 HRKGLQKDTIH

-555 QGLQAIRDREYERA
+555 RGLQAIRDREYEQA

-613 LYSRRGEDRR
+613 LYSRRGDDRR

-658 REPEE
+658 REPDE

>member
-1 MTIPSNPKDF
+1 MKERWIP
-11 CSAMRTRLTGP
+11 G
-22 VLLAVLLAA
+22 AVLVTLICLT

-45 SLSAQMVIADEKE
+45 SLGAQMVIADEKE
-58 LPEIA
+58 LPEIEMA
-63 MGGEP
+63 AEP

-80 NEVLIMRAVK
+80 NQVLIMRAVK

-97 ATDVIQAA
+97 ATDVLQAA

-112 NVAERSGKVDLN
+112 NVAERSGRVDLN

-146 FVAEDSLRLDP
+146 FIREDSLRLDP
-157 ILITGEGYRK
+157 ILITGEAYRK

-172 YEHYRRFLDSI
+172 YEHYQRFLDSI
-183 AADSTHF
+183 SADSTHF

-202 NLPDIYRYKTDSTA
+202 NLPDIYRYKTDSTS
-216 VSDDE
+216 VSDEE
-221 FRSHYGITEQQA
+221 FQSHYGVTERQA
-233 LVHYTNQLVVR
+233 LTHYTNQLIVR
-244 RNRRKVSRKDEM
+244 RNRWKVGRKDQM
-256 FRKYVKAPIITEG
+256 FRKYVKVPIVTEG
-269 LRLDTVIISPDGDI
+269 LRLDTVIVSPNGDI
-283 LYDYVQSIHVR
+283 LYDYVQSIHVI

-334 SDNAVRYKT
+334 SDDAVRYKT
-343 MVTERRVQANTACY
+343 VVTERRVQANTACY
-357 IDFEQGRAE
+357 IDFDQGRAE
-366 IRKETGHNREEMA
+366 IRKEIGHNREEMA

-387 LLQHRDFDLDSIV
+387 LLQNRDFDLDSIV
-400 VTASCSPEGSYEHN
+400 VTASCSPEGSFEHN
-414 RKLSMRRSESVSD
+414 RRLSMRRSESVSS
-427 YFEGFLKHWR
+427 YFEGFLRHYR
-437 DSVRRNSFHIGL
+437 DSVRRSGFHIGL
-449 DETWKEEAPTEIRLL
+449 DDTYQEDAPADIRLL

-480 EDGILSGKEKE
+480 EDTNLSERDKE
-491 EYAQMASVRE
+491 EYERTAALRE
-501 PDLREQRLQKLPS
+501 LDLREQRLQKLPS
-514 YRHIRESL
+514 YRHIRENL

-535 HRKGLQKDTVH
+535 HRKGLQKDTIH
-546 TTVVDTAYM
+546 TTVVDSVYM
-555 QGLQAIRDREYERA
+555 QGLQAIRDREYEQA

-599 PMERTDKVLYLLAI
+599 PMERTDRVLYLLAI
-613 LYSRRGEDRR
+613 LYSRRGDDRK

-630 ACRLNPSFVHRGNL
+630 ACRLNPTFIHRGNL
-644 DPEIAGLIRRYGLD
+644 DPEISGLIRRYGLD
-658 REPEE
+658 RELQE

>member
-1 MTIPSNPKDF
+1 MKWRWI
-11 CSAMRTRLTGP
+11 SAAFL
-22 VLLAVLLAA
+22 VILVCLA
-31 GCGSQGKLERLRRQ
+31 GCGPQRKLERLRRQ
-45 SLSAQMVIADEKE
+45 SLGAQMIIADEKE
-58 LPEIA
+58 LPEIE
-63 MGGEP
+63 MGAEP

-80 NEVLIMRAVK
+80 NQVLIMRAVK

-97 ATDVIQAA
+97 ATDVLQAA

-112 NVAERSGKVDLN
+112 NVAERSGRVDLN

-146 FVAEDSLRLDP
+146 FIREDSLRLDP

-172 YEHYRRFLDSI
+172 YEHYQKFLDSI

-190 VDRFQLEMFLRR
+190 IDRFQLEMFLRR
-202 NLPDIYRYKTDSTA
+202 NLPDIYRYKTDSTS
-216 VSDDE
+216 VSDEE
-221 FRSHYGITEQQA
+221 FRSHYGITERQA
-233 LVHYTNQLVVR
+233 LTHYTNQLVVR
-244 RNRRKVSRKDEM
+244 RNRWKVGRKDQM
-256 FRKYVKAPIITEG
+256 FRKYVKVPIITEG
-269 LRLDTVIISPDGDI
+269 LRLDTVIVSPDGDI
-283 LYDYVQSIHVR
+283 LYDYVQSIHVT

-334 SDNAVRYKT
+334 SDDAVRYKT
-343 MVTERRVQANTACY
+343 VVTERRVQANTACY

-387 LLQHRDFDLDSIV
+387 LLQNRDFDMDSIV

-414 RKLSMRRSESVSD
+414 RKLSMRRSESVSN
-427 YFEGFLKHWR
+427 YFEGFLWHYR
-437 DSVRRNSFHIGL
+437 DSVRRSGFHIGL
-449 DETWKEEAPTEIRLL
+449 DDTYQEEAPAEIRLL

-480 EDGILSGKEKE
+480 EDEKLSEREKE
-491 EYAQMASVRE
+491 EYERTAALRE
-501 PDLREQRLQKLPS
+501 FDLREQRLQKLPS
-514 YRHIRESL
+514 YRHIRENL

-535 HRKGLQKDTVH
+535 HRKGLQKDTIH
-546 TTVVDTAYM
+546 TTVVDSVYM
-555 QGLQAIRDREYERA
+555 RGLQAIRDREYEQA

-599 PMERTDKVLYLLAI
+599 PMERTDRVLYLLAI
-613 LYSRRGEDRR
+613 LYSRQGDDRK

-630 ACRLNPSFVHRGNL
+630 ACRLNPTFVHRGNL

-658 REPEE
+658 RELQED
-663 NDNNLTFKP
+663 DNNLTFKP

>member
-1 MTIPSNPKDF
+1 MKP
-11 CSAMRTRLTGP
+11 MRWTG
-22 VLLAVLLAA
+22 AVLLAA
-31 GCGSQGKLERLRRQ
+31 LFLAGCGPQGKLERLRRQ
-45 SLSAQMVIADEKE
+45 SLAAQMVIADEKE

-112 NVAERSGKVDLN
+112 NVAERSGRVDLN

-146 FVAEDSLRLDP
+146 FVLEDSLRLDP
-157 ILITGEGYRK
+157 ILITGAGYRK

-172 YEHYRRFLDSI
+172 YEQYRRFLDSI

-202 NLPDIYRYKTDSTA
+202 NLPDIYRFKTDSSA
-216 VSDDE
+216 VSDE
-221 FRSHYGITEQQA
+221 LFRSHYGVTERQA
-233 LVHYTNQLVVR
+233 LTHYTNQLVVR
-244 RNRRKVSRKDEM
+244 RNRRKVGRKDDM
-256 FRKYVKAPIITEG
+256 FRRYVKVPIVTEG
-269 LRLDTVIISPDGDI
+269 LRLDTVIVSPDGDI
-283 LYDYVQSIHVR
+283 LYDYVRSIHVK

-334 SDNAVRYKT
+334 SDDAIRYKT
-343 MVTERRVQANTACY
+343 VVTERRVQANTACY
-357 IDFEQGRAE
+357 IDFDQGRAE

-400 VTASCSPEGSYEHN
+400 VTASCSPEGSFEHN
-414 RKLSMRRSESVSD
+414 RRLSMRRSESVSD
-427 YFEGFLKHWR
+427 YFEGFLKRYR
-437 DSVRRNSFHIGL
+437 DSLRRHTFHIGL
-449 DETWKEEAPTEIRLL
+449 DDTWKEEAPSDIRLL

-480 EDGILSGKEKE
+480 EDGSLSEREKE
-491 EYAQMASVRE
+491 EYARTASITE
-501 PDLREQRLQKLPS
+501 PDLREQRLQRLPS

-546 TTVVDTAYM
+546 TTVVDTVYM
-555 QGLQAIRDREYERA
+555 RGLQAIRDREYEQA
-569 VTLLRPYKDYNT
+569 VTLLRPYRDYNT
-581 AVAFCAL
+581 AVAFCAM

-599 PMERTDKVLYLLAI
+599 PMARTDKVLYLLAI
-613 LYSRRGEDRR
+613 LYSRRGEDRK

-644 DPEIAGLIRRYGLD
+644 DPEIAGLIRRYGL
-658 REPEE
+658 EPTPEG
-663 NDNNLTFKP
+663 NDSNLTYKP